1 MIGENVPPGSEDHDH
16 DHDPKRRI
24 SRPDSNALIQGL
36 ERLREI
42 IEQRLARLESV
53 ARERERERERAAPPV
68 LDRSGLEQKL
78 QQQIASYEEAQLRL
92 RAQAERR
99 EQEWQT
105 SLEQLEGDRQ
115 LLAEAWDRLEH
126 ERIAGEAP
134 AEGPASSRP
143 RTAERASTQ
152 PRPRPEVA
160 DPANDSVTLG
170 ILKQFQ
176 ALRNDVRRNSRQR
189 GPHVS

>member
-16 DHDPKRRI
+16 DRDHDPKRRI

-53 ARERERERERAAPPV
+53 ARERERAVPPV
-68 LDRSGLEQKL
+68 LDRSELEQKL

-99 EQEWQT
+99 EQEWRT
-105 SLEQLEGDRQ
+105 SLEQLERDRQ
-115 LLAEAWDRLEH
+115 LLADAWERLEH

-143 RTAERASTQ
+143 RTAERASTPQ

>member
-53 ARERERERERAAPPV
+53 ARERERAAPPV

-99 EQEWQT
+99 EQEWRT

-134 AEGPASSRP
+134 AEGPASGRP